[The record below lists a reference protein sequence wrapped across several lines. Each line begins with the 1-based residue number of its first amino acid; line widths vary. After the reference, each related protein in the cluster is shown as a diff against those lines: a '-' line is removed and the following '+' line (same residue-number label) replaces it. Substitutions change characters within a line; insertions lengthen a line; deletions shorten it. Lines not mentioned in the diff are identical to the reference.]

1 MDIRY
6 RIQGGVPLKGDV
18 TISGSKNAAL
28 PLIAAS
34 VLCKGE
40 TVLTNVPFLRDIK
53 VLLKILDFLGAE
65 TSFVDGTVRI
75 RTHNLQSKPIPAEF
89 VSKLRGAIV
98 LLGPL
103 LARFGVVEMSYPG
116 GCVLGKRSVE
126 AHIQALTQLGAED
139 MSSDEVLHLQGTLKA
154 GHVILPEF
162 SVTASEN
169 AIMAAALIPGETRIE
184 MVAAEPH
191 VQAVQRFVQAMG
203 AQVEGIGSHTVT
215 VHGRESLQCK
225 EYRVPPDYLEAGCF
239 VIAALVTRGKV
250 RIHDFEYDHLISF
263 LDVVRRMGGEW
274 KYDAEE
280 KVLLVDGELSSLK
293 ATSVKTNI
301 FPGFPTDL
309 MSPMGVVMTQ
319 ATGVSRVFERMFE
332 GRMAYLYE
340 LEKMGA
346 HVEILN
352 SHEALVIGPTTL
364 RGHTVASNDIRA
376 GAAMVI
382 AGLCA
387 EGETMITDV
396 RYIER
401 GYERL
406 DEKLRSLGAKI
417 EKIELEDP
425 TGVANKITEMNI
437 EKSAKKPDPVIR
449 DS

>member
-6 RIQGGVPLKGDV
+6 RITGGVPLKGDI

-34 VLCKGE
+34 VLTEGE

-53 VLLKILDFLGAE
+53 VILKILDFLGAE

-75 RTHNLQSKPIPAEF
+75 RTHNLQSKPIPAEY
-89 VSKLRGAIV
+89 VSKIRGAIV

-126 AHIQALTQLGAED
+126 AHIAALTQLGAED
-139 MSSDEVLHLQGTLKA
+139 MSTDEVLHLQGTLKA
-154 GHVILPEF
+154 GTIILPEF

-169 AIMAAALIPGETRIE
+169 AIMAAALTPGETRIE

-191 VQAVQRFVQAMG
+191 VQALQNFVKKMG
-203 AQVEGIGSHTVT
+203 AEVEGIGSHTVT
-215 VHGRESLQCK
+215 VHGRETLECK
-225 EYRVPPDYLEAGCF
+225 EFRVPPDYIEAGCF
-239 VIAALVTRGKV
+239 VIATLVTRGKV

-263 LDVVRRMGGEW
+263 LDTVKRMGGEW
-274 KYDAEE
+274 KYDAAE

-346 HVEILN
+346 HVEMLN
-352 SHEALVIGPTTL
+352 AHQALIIGPSPL
-364 RGHTVASNDIRA
+364 KSATVTSNDLRA

-382 AGLCA
+382 AALCA
-387 EGETMITDV
+387 EGDTTIMDV

-401 GYERL
+401 GYDHL
-406 DEKLRSLGAKI
+406 DEKLRSLGAKV
-417 EKIELEDP
+417 EKIEIEDP
-425 TGVANKITEMNI
+425 EEVA
-437 EKSAKKPDPVIR
+437 EKVARKQMEAAAKNL
-449 DS
+449 S

>member
-6 RIQGGVPLKGDV
+6 RITGGVPLKGDV

-34 VLCKGE
+34 VLTEGE

-53 VLLKILDFLGAE
+53 VILKILDFLGAE

-75 RTHNLQSKPIPAEF
+75 RTHNLQSKPIPAEY
-89 VSKLRGAIV
+89 VSKLRGSIV

-126 AHIQALTQLGAED
+126 AHIAALTQLGAED
-139 MSSDEVLHLQGTLKA
+139 MSTDEVLHLQGALKA
-154 GHVILPEF
+154 GVVILPEF
-162 SVTASEN
+162 SVTAAEN
-169 AIMAAALIPGETRIE
+169 AIMAAALLPGESRIE
-184 MVAAEPH
+184 MAAAEPH
-191 VQAVQRFVQAMG
+191 VQAVEYFVQKMG
-203 AQVEGIGSHTVT
+203 AEVEGIGSHTVIVRGKST
-215 VHGRESLQCK
+215 LECK
-225 EYRVPPDYLEAGCF
+225 EFRVPADYLEAGFF

-263 LDVVRRMGGEW
+263 LDTIKRMGGEW
-274 KYDAEE
+274 KYDAAE

-293 ATSVKTNI
+293 ATRVKTNI

-346 HVEILN
+346 HVEMLN
-352 SHEALVIGPTTL
+352 AHQALIIGPSQL
-364 RGHTVASNDIRA
+364 KSATVTSNDIRA

-382 AGLCA
+382 AALCA
-387 EGETMITDV
+387 EGETTITDV

-401 GYERL
+401 GYDHL
-406 DEKLRSLGAKI
+406 DEKLRSLGAKV
-417 EKIELEDP
+417 EKIEIEDP
-425 TGVANKITEMNI
+425 AEVAEKI
-437 EKSAKKPDPVIR
+437 AKKQMQTAAKNL
-449 DS
+449 S